1 MAFTNDTSAHTS
13 YLFIFKE
20 RFLPDR
26 ISQISPAQK
35 CCGVSLSV
43 IAAPVDSQIKN
54 LHPGAGAGRLLYAN
68 RIHSQRFFSG
78 NFPKFRAA
86 PVTGERAL

>member
-13 YLFIFKE
+13 YLFIFKD
-20 RFLPDR
+20 RFIPDR

-43 IAAPVDSQIKN
+43 IAAPVDSRFKN
-54 LHPGAGAGRLLYAN
+54 LHPGAGAGRPLYAN

-78 NFPKFRAA
+78 NLPEFRI
-86 PVTGERAL
+86 VTVTSERAL